1 MKAHHLLLSTGLA
14 CLLAASLH
22 TALPAA
28 AETFEMES
36 AIITVAQTDVASAT
50 TTVDIPVNTP
60 YTWNLTET
68 GSWVYYGEDGT
79 AVTGIVIVDGQPYVF
94 ESDGTLC
101 TSWQTVDGIRRYYD
115 PVTSEIRTGWILY
128 QDRYYYADLENGK
141 YTGMQYGLP
150 ALDGS
155 TTTSSDMFLLD
166 SYGALQVGFATDENG
181 YHYYGDHTTGIL
193 VTGDIKIDGI
203 WYSFASNG
211 REKTGWQTISGNTY
225 YFDPESGESQIGL
238 VTIDSKTYYIT
249 ADDGLQTGWQTISGK
264 KYYFNTD
271 GVMQTGW
278 QTISSKKYYF
288 DSDGIMQTGFIT
300 VSDKQYYLNDN
311 GVMQTG
317 WQTISGKK
325 YYFNTNGVM
334 QTGLQTISGKKYYF
348 KSSGVLLTNSSV
360 VISGVEYEADANGIL
375 SEAFDGTTSVMGT
388 ATATVEQMQAY
399 LLSVNPNVS
408 QSVLDMIPYY
418 LSEGEAE
425 GVRGDIAFA
434 QSLLETGNF
443 TFSGSAVSLSQNNF
457 CGLGVTSNGTKGCS
471 FSTAQLGIR
480 AQIQHL
486 KAYASTDDLNQDCVD
501 PRFCYVRRGCA
512 EYVEWLGIQEN
523 PNGYGWASGA
533 NYGDKILTILKKI
546 LAM

>member
-1 MKAHHLLLSTGLA
+1 
-14 CLLAASLH
+14 
-22 TALPAA
+22 
-28 AETFEMES
+28 
-36 AIITVAQTDVASAT
+36 
-50 TTVDIPVNTP
+50 
-60 YTWNLTET
+60 
-68 GSWVYYGEDGT
+68 
-79 AVTGIVIVDGQPYVF
+79 
-94 ESDGTLC
+94 
-101 TSWQTVDGIRRYYD
+101 
-115 PVTSEIRTGWILY
+115 
-128 QDRYYYADLENGK
+128 
-141 YTGMQYGLP
+141 
-150 ALDGS
+150 
-155 TTTSSDMFLLD
+155 
-166 SYGALQVGFATDENG
+166 
-181 YHYYGDHTTGIL
+181 
-193 VTGDIKIDGI
+193 
-203 WYSFASNG
+203 
-211 REKTGWQTISGNTY
+211 
-225 YFDPESGESQIGL
+225 
-238 VTIDSKTYYIT
+238 
-249 ADDGLQTGWQTISGK
+249 
-264 KYYFNTD
+264 
-271 GVMQTGW
+271 
-278 QTISSKKYYF
+278 
-288 DSDGIMQTGFIT
+288 
-300 VSDKQYYLNDN
+300 
-311 GVMQTG
+311 
-317 WQTISGKK
+317 
-325 YYFNTNGVM
+325 M